1 VAAGG
6 SLQAY
11 LAPLVD
17 NEAVADLLAQ
27 EAFEISYRKY
37 DWRLNGTR

>member
-1 VAAGG
+1 MVDDEDVA
-6 SLQAY
+6 
-11 LAPLVD
+11 
-17 NEAVADLLAQ
+17 ELLKQ